1 MGAKSREVEEV
12 EAKIY
17 MLENKLKT
25 IKSHL
30 GSIEIV
36 RQIDE
41 LKKERERLEKQGD
54 NWIIG

>member
-25 IKSHL
+25 TKSHL
-30 GSIEIV
+30 ASIEIV

-41 LKKERERLEKQGD
+41 LKKEREKLEKHGD
-54 NWIIG
+54 NWITG

>member
-1 MGAKSREVEEV
+1 MGPKSREVEEV

-41 LKKERERLEKQGD
+41 LKKEREKLEKHGD

>member
-25 IKSHL
+25 TKSHL

-36 RQIDE
+36 RQLDE